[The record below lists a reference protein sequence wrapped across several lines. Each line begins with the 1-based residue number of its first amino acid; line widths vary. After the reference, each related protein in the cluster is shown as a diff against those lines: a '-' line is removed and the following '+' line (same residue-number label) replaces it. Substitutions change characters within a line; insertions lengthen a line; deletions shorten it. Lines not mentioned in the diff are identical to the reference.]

1 MTKVPSPALTA
12 AERAPYQRNLRVYL
26 LFYAIYDLQLWMAI
40 WITFL
45 IEDIGLSFT
54 SITMIGVPFWLI
66 VAFGQVPAGAIA
78 DRWGRTWSLRA
89 GSLIFGLAMLILGTA
104 NSLEL
109 VVVSWVVWAFAM
121 ILVMGADSAL
131 LHDSL
136 KALGREREFE
146 KWAGRTFAVRSA
158 ALVVAT
164 LIGGVVA
171 GEFGLRVTILLGV
184 LASALS
190 SLVAF
195 QLREPPT
202 NDAVTHASYRDTFST
217 AARTVWDRPAVR
229 AVIAFVAILLA
240 GTMTSEYLLQPFLL
254 RHDVEVGFAFS
265 ALQIPVRVM
274 AIVGAVLAFWWV
286 GKVGERA
293 ALGFL
298 PLALIGAYVGLSL
311 IDSLGAIGFLMFA
324 GLVRAAA
331 MPLVEGYINRR
342 VPSDQRATILSLN
355 HMAFALLLVFTLPLL
370 GYAVDRWDVLWTF
383 AGTAAI
389 LAVLVLI
396 LGSIWVRAHD
406 QPGGTASA
414 AKSGAMPQSVWLS
427 GIMKGQAGSGQ

>member
-1 MTKVPSPALTA
+1 MTTAPTPALTA

-54 SITMIGVPFWLI
+54 AITTIGVPFWLI
-66 VAFGQVPAGAIA
+66 VAFGQVPAGAFS
-78 DRWGRTWSLRA
+78 DRWGRAWSLRA
-89 GSLIFGLAMLILGTA
+89 GSLVFGIAMLILGLS

-158 ALVVAT
+158 SIVVAT

-184 LASALS
+184 IASGVS
-190 SLVAF
+190 SFIAF
-195 QLREPPT
+195 QLHEPPT
-202 NDAVTHASYRDTFST
+202 SDTVARTSYRDTFST
-217 AARTVWDRPAVR
+217 AARTVWGLPAVR

-254 RHDVEVGFAFS
+254 RHDVEVGFTFS

-293 ALGFL
+293 ALAFL
-298 PLALIGAYVGLSL
+298 PLALIGAYVGLTL
-311 IDSLGAIGFLMFA
+311 VDSLGAIGFLMFA

-342 VPSDQRATILSLN
+342 VPSEQRATILSLN
-355 HMAFALLLVFTLPLL
+355 HMALALLVVFTLPLL
-370 GYAVDRWDVLWTF
+370 GYAVDRWDVRWTF
-383 AGTAAI
+383 GGAA
-389 LAVLVLI
+389 AVLGVLTLI
-396 LGSIWVRAHD
+396 LGTIWMRAHR
-406 QPGGTASA
+406 QPGGTLPA
-414 AKSGAMPQSVWLS
+414 ATSVAMPRGAVIV
-427 GIMKGQAGSGQ
+427 GIMKGQAGSGN